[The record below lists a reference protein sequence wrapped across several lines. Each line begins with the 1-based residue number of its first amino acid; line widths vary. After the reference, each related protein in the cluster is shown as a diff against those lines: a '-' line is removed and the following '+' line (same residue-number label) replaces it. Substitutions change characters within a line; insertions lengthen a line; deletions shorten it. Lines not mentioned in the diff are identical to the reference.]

1 MILGRAA
8 VGLMQPSGSGFMK
21 QFGGPNSFT
30 IPSDGHV
37 SRWLGKKNI
46 EEDNAGIFN
55 SSILLFA
62 KRGAELRGSP
72 CTYDDPLKA
81 AMAWDGTDIR
91 KIVKPTGKP
100 DYRITGGEEFGQ
112 NENSLATF
120 SSGEGGDDGE
130 TRRQITREL
139 EKEYATHA
147 RPLGAAM
154 DAQADSYP
162 AEARARLCQFL
173 IEKREAL
180 AKADVERTEYA
191 DKMRAKYRSGN
202 TRKDIT
208 ADLIGSQHTYL
219 TNALRDCDAAAVAL
233 RSADASISKLSA
245 VGSILDKVGLFEL
258 MDSLELVVVEV
269 TIAAT
274 HYLLIMLQTLD
285 HNLTVPIARIYYKNM
300 DNATMFR
307 MVTKVEKR
315 VEEVTGGR
323 CVVAVECF
331 DGEHGGRRAG
341 VGGGTGQGDAAAAVA
356 FANDLALE
364 AAGGGSANAHLTKA
378 KQIADLAKWAQDN
391 TTTDLTAAL
400 AGQQDSGI
408 FMTPHLNK
416 PKTREEIHSWRP
428 PPRAT
433 AEGSLY
439 PLGTKVTRIAR
450 SGKQQYGEVMSS
462 ELRSH
467 KVWYFIDF
475 HGSGCEWLPEAKAQ
489 EIKIDDDTYTT
500 ERELLLQPTRIMRFA
515 AGPLGM
521 EVSGD
526 DKKLNP
532 VSKVPLGGAA
542 DCLGVQI
549 GDSILGVQGGAA
561 GDTPTTI
568 ESHSELMSVL
578 PSLARP
584 MSIVFK
590 IVDRAAAPFEFSRMN
605 IFGHL
610 KFLFAGKFRNGE
622 ADDSVLGLVSTFL
635 PRQQC
640 FDFAST
646 CKYLRRQYLQ
656 VNLRVRRGGHSKL
669 VHSVQLAGPNR
680 GTVLDEAL
688 RGKVQEL
695 VEAIPVPLVKKDRLI
710 PPTVDSDQ
718 WPLHLYFDKP
728 GGNMLSVQAKSELA
742 TLHRLERRA
751 NDFIRSYDITARAKT
766 LSVHRLTTNLGVG
779 VLNKLAVEVF
789 GRDLLQS
796 EMASVH
802 DKQPA
807 ISRILV
813 FLRQKQ
819 ACGSI
824 KDEHK
829 IYLELEES
837 SKIPS
842 SYKPEITVAKL
853 KTHVANIKLRQ
864 LREEAHRQGR
874 FYLPPKGHAVACV
887 DPYHNFHNF
896 VTQLLKQ
903 LCGHGVDDADDNDDG
918 GGGDSGERVL
928 VLAHLQAAAE
938 LLGDRDLISILSGSF
953 DRHSHLCTSL
963 VIDNPALWAKMK
975 ELGYVREAKVLEIMG
990 GAYAAW
996 CKPHSTEGDRTRS
1009 LHLLTVMVHRL
1020 FGAGLVDV
1028 RVLTCHSFGGF
1039 PCRQWLD
1046 FIANADARAALLDS
1060 LNEEERKLFKE
1071 TSMTTISVESS
1082 FSLLP
1087 SSLGSSAKPPATQ
1100 IQGKAPKL
1108 DAVRDIKRDPGTCTF
1123 QWSKRKR
1130 KAGDLFGG
1138 GSWNDGIDDNGA
1150 ADRDRR
1156 KRLVT
1161 FVTGRMNVRLLN
1173 QKRGG
1178 MR

>member
-1 MILGRAA
+1 MILGRTA

-55 SSILLFA
+55 SSILLFS

-81 AMAWDGTDIR
+81 AMAWDATDIR

-120 SSGEGGDDGE
+120 SSGEGGEDGE

-154 DAQADSYP
+154 DAHAGLYP

-180 AKADVERTEYA
+180 AKAYVERTEYA

-233 RSADASISKLSA
+233 RSADASISKLSE

-258 MDSLELVVVEV
+258 MDSLELVVVEL

-307 MVTKVEKR
+307 VVTKVEKR

-341 VGGGTGQGDAAAAVA
+341 AGGGTGQGDAAAAIA

-364 AAGGGSANAHLTKA
+364 AAGGGSAHAHLTKA
-378 KQIADLAKWAQDN
+378 KQIAVLAKWAQDN

-416 PKTREEIHSWRP
+416 PKTRENVHSWRP

-433 AEGSLY
+433 AKGSLY
-439 PLGTKVTRIAR
+439 PLGTKVTRIAH

-500 ERELLLQPTRIMRFA
+500 ERELLLQPTRIRRFA
-515 AGPLGM
+515 AGSLGM

-542 DCLGVQI
+542 DRLGVQV

-561 GDTPTTI
+561 GDVPTTI
-568 ESHSELMSVL
+568 ESHSQLMSVL

-590 IVDRAAAPFEFSRMN
+590 IADRAAAPSEFSRMN
-605 IFGHL
+605 LRKSHHYDIML
-610 KFLFAGKFRNGE
+610 E
-622 ADDSVLGLVSTFL
+622 SVMTFL
-635 PRQQC
+635 PRPLR
-640 FDFAST
+640 FAFAST
-646 CKYLRRQYLQ
+646 CKHVRLQCIRTEGLLRG
-656 VNLRVRRGGHSKL
+656 RGDHAKL
-669 VHSVQLAGPNR
+669 VDSVELAGPFR
-680 GTVLDEAL
+680 STELDEAL

-695 VEAIPVPLVKKDRLI
+695 VEAIPVPLVKKERLI

-728 GGNMLSVQAKSELA
+728 GGKMLSVQAKSELA
-742 TLHRLERRA
+742 TLHRLERQA
-751 NDFIRSYDITARAKT
+751 NDFIRNYDVTARAKM

-813 FLRQKQ
+813 FLKQKQ

-928 VLAHLQAAAE
+928 VLAHLQAAADQ
-938 LLGDRDLISILSGSF
+938 LADRDLICILSGSF

-1020 FGAGLVDV
+1020 FGAGMVDV

-1161 FVTGRMNVRLLN
+1161 SVTGRMNVRLLN